1 MTGDVELVTF
11 AVDQRVAGV
20 EVLRPSP
27 VFVGQVGVS
36 ASDEPENL
44 PPAGVGE
51 GEDDAV
57 PETVDESSGADA
69 GSQASGEEFVSGRAL
84 SSQVGGEAVPT
95 VRGVTRPQLRVAG
108 QVEAEPVS
116 QVALTPGAG
125 VAGLVVVEGLG
136 VELDKPF
143 RGDVGVVEV
152 LQTIDGKRKQ
162 SQYEIDF
169 VVNTGKEKVYIQ
181 SALNVDDPEKRKQ
194 ETFSLKHS
202 GDFYRKIVVLDGNQ
216 RMWTDEDGIIYVGI
230 IPFLLDVET
239 LKILI

>member
-1 MTGDVELVTF
+1 MNWRQQERSHLMENMLYNELLM
-11 AVDQRVAGV
+11 RG
-20 EVLRPSP
+20 
-27 VFVGQVGVS
+27 
-36 ASDEPENL
+36 
-44 PPAGVGE
+44 
-51 GEDDAV
+51 
-57 PETVDESSGADA
+57 
-69 GSQASGEEFVSGRAL
+69 L
-84 SSQVGGEAVPT
+84 SV
-95 VRGVTRPQLRVAG
+95 
-108 QVEAEPVS
+108 
-116 QVALTPGAG
+116 
-125 VAGLVVVEGLG
+125 
-136 VELDKPF
+136 
-143 RGDVGVVEV
+143 DVGVVEV

-181 SALNVDDPEKRKQ
+181 SAMNVDDPEKRKQ

>member
-1 MTGDVELVTF
+1 MNWRQQERSHLMENMLYNELLM
-11 AVDQRVAGV
+11 RG
-20 EVLRPSP
+20 
-27 VFVGQVGVS
+27 
-36 ASDEPENL
+36 
-44 PPAGVGE
+44 
-51 GEDDAV
+51 
-57 PETVDESSGADA
+57 
-69 GSQASGEEFVSGRAL
+69 L
-84 SSQVGGEAVPT
+84 SV
-95 VRGVTRPQLRVAG
+95 
-108 QVEAEPVS
+108 
-116 QVALTPGAG
+116 
-125 VAGLVVVEGLG
+125 
-136 VELDKPF
+136 
-143 RGDVGVVEV
+143 DVGVVEV

-202 GDFYRKIVVLDGNQ
+202 GDFYRKIVVIDGNQ

>member
-1 MTGDVELVTF
+1 MNWRQQERSHLMENILYNELLM
-11 AVDQRVAGV
+11 RG
-20 EVLRPSP
+20 
-27 VFVGQVGVS
+27 
-36 ASDEPENL
+36 
-44 PPAGVGE
+44 
-51 GEDDAV
+51 
-57 PETVDESSGADA
+57 
-69 GSQASGEEFVSGRAL
+69 L
-84 SSQVGGEAVPT
+84 SV
-95 VRGVTRPQLRVAG
+95 
-108 QVEAEPVS
+108 
-116 QVALTPGAG
+116 
-125 VAGLVVVEGLG
+125 
-136 VELDKPF
+136 
-143 RGDVGVVEV
+143 DVGVVEV

>member
-1 MTGDVELVTF
+1 MENMLYNELLM
-11 AVDQRVAGV
+11 RG
-20 EVLRPSP
+20 
-27 VFVGQVGVS
+27 
-36 ASDEPENL
+36 
-44 PPAGVGE
+44 
-51 GEDDAV
+51 
-57 PETVDESSGADA
+57 
-69 GSQASGEEFVSGRAL
+69 L
-84 SSQVGGEAVPT
+84 SV
-95 VRGVTRPQLRVAG
+95 
-108 QVEAEPVS
+108 
-116 QVALTPGAG
+116 
-125 VAGLVVVEGLG
+125 
-136 VELDKPF
+136 
-143 RGDVGVVEV
+143 DVGVVEV

-202 GDFYRKIVVLDGNQ
+202 GDFYRKIVVIDGNQ

>member
-1 MTGDVELVTF
+1 MRNVRLNFRQQERSHLMENMLYNELLM
-11 AVDQRVAGV
+11 RG
-20 EVLRPSP
+20 
-27 VFVGQVGVS
+27 
-36 ASDEPENL
+36 
-44 PPAGVGE
+44 
-51 GEDDAV
+51 
-57 PETVDESSGADA
+57 
-69 GSQASGEEFVSGRAL
+69 L
-84 SSQVGGEAVPT
+84 SV
-95 VRGVTRPQLRVAG
+95 
-108 QVEAEPVS
+108 
-116 QVALTPGAG
+116 
-125 VAGLVVVEGLG
+125 
-136 VELDKPF
+136 
-143 RGDVGVVEV
+143 DVGVVEV

-239 LKILI
+239 LKTLI

>member
-1 MTGDVELVTF
+1 MNWRQQERSHLMENMLYNELLM
-11 AVDQRVAGV
+11 RG
-20 EVLRPSP
+20 
-27 VFVGQVGVS
+27 
-36 ASDEPENL
+36 
-44 PPAGVGE
+44 
-51 GEDDAV
+51 
-57 PETVDESSGADA
+57 
-69 GSQASGEEFVSGRAL
+69 L
-84 SSQVGGEAVPT
+84 SV
-95 VRGVTRPQLRVAG
+95 
-108 QVEAEPVS
+108 
-116 QVALTPGAG
+116 
-125 VAGLVVVEGLG
+125 
-136 VELDKPF
+136 
-143 RGDVGVVEV
+143 DVGVVEV
-152 LQTIDGKRKQ
+152 FQTIDGKRRQ

>member
-1 MTGDVELVTF
+1 MNWRQQERSHLMENILYNELLM
-11 AVDQRVAGV
+11 RG
-20 EVLRPSP
+20 
-27 VFVGQVGVS
+27 
-36 ASDEPENL
+36 
-44 PPAGVGE
+44 
-51 GEDDAV
+51 
-57 PETVDESSGADA
+57 
-69 GSQASGEEFVSGRAL
+69 L
-84 SSQVGGEAVPT
+84 SV
-95 VRGVTRPQLRVAG
+95 
-108 QVEAEPVS
+108 
-116 QVALTPGAG
+116 
-125 VAGLVVVEGLG
+125 
-136 VELDKPF
+136 
-143 RGDVGVVEV
+143 DVGVVEV

-202 GDFYRKIVVLDGNQ
+202 GDFYRKIVVIDGNQ

>member
-1 MTGDVELVTF
+1 MNWRQQERSHLMENMLYNELLM
-11 AVDQRVAGV
+11 RG
-20 EVLRPSP
+20 
-27 VFVGQVGVS
+27 
-36 ASDEPENL
+36 
-44 PPAGVGE
+44 
-51 GEDDAV
+51 
-57 PETVDESSGADA
+57 
-69 GSQASGEEFVSGRAL
+69 L
-84 SSQVGGEAVPT
+84 SV
-95 VRGVTRPQLRVAG
+95 
-108 QVEAEPVS
+108 
-116 QVALTPGAG
+116 
-125 VAGLVVVEGLG
+125 
-136 VELDKPF
+136 
-143 RGDVGVVEV
+143 DVGVAEV

-202 GDFYRKIVVLDGNQ
+202 GDFYRKIVVIDGNQ